1 MPDSGVSSADSV
13 GSAAGA
19 VPGCTRVGEDVASG
33 VGSAGVG
40 VPVRAGLSVAVG
52 GLEVAAIGAR
62 AQATESAT
70 MKQPADQRCACMRSN
85 PPHEVGQP
93 GSPCI
98 VRVLAGKAIQLERQV
113 VME

>member
-40 VPVRAGLSVAVG
+40 LPVRAGLAVAVG

-62 AQATESAT
+62 AHATESAT
-70 MKQPADQRCACMRSN
+70 MKQPTNHRRACMRSN
-85 PPHEVGQP
+85 PPHEVGL
-93 GSPCI
+93 PCSTYI
-98 VRVLAGKAIQLERQV
+98 VRVLVGKAIQLERLAV
-113 VME
+113 